1 MSRLL
6 LGLAVLIP
14 ALAQNSSLSG
24 IVRHPQSGAI
34 SGAVVSLT
42 HLDTATPRK
51 TLTTPAGRFV
61 FPALPPGHYTLET
74 RMPGFRSTTRQLRL
88 LGDTPLTVNVQLE
101 AAPASGTLSVLGQLP
116 GLSPRHPNRF

>member
-1 MSRLL
+1 MSRFLL
-6 LGLAVLIP
+6 VLAIVLP
-14 ALAQNSSLSG
+14 ALAQNASLSG
-24 IVRHPQSGAI
+24 LVRHPQSGAI

-61 FPALPPGHYTLET
+61 FPALPPGQYTLET

-101 AAPASGTLSVLGQLP
+101 AAPVADALSVLGKLP
-116 GLSPRHPNRF
+116 GRF